1 MKKISLSI
9 FVALLAVSMAVPAS
23 AAKITLDGKYTN
35 EWEYV
40 DGNITPNNLLDDQEL
55 TLNLSI
61 TEGEMFKA
69 YLPLTVTTELR
80 KLDNPDN
87 PFKPISDRGLQIS
100 LGSKWYVSFVSEEAS
115 VWASKNDA
123 DGYKF
128 AAVGDPMGIGNKVNL
143 TIVILLKMDG
153 WQIYHINQKDLT
165 TR

>member
-9 FVALLAVSMAVPAS
+9 FVALLAVSMTVPAS

-80 KLDNPDN
+80 EFENPEN
-87 PFKPISDRGLQIS
+87 PYKPIKDRGLQIS
-100 LGSKWYVSFVSEEAS
+100 LGSKWYVSFVSEEA
-115 VWASKNDA
+115 
-123 DGYKF
+123 
-128 AAVGDPMGIGNKVNL
+128 
-143 TIVILLKMDG
+143 
-153 WQIYHINQKDLT
+153 
-165 TR
+165 